1 MEAAG
6 VPGAG
11 AEDTVLQAT
20 RLRRQLS
27 FARRGL
33 LYGLLSGI
41 TWGIVGVLLGLAL
54 GLPPFSDAR
63 ADSAALW
70 GLLAAPLAG
79 ACLHDTFAALWL
91 IAFNVSSG
99 RGREYARTLATRP
112 GLVICLAGVF
122 GGPVFMS
129 GYLISIQL
137 SGAFYALAI
146 TATYP
151 IIGAVLAALVLKE
164 KTGARL
170 WTGILI
176 SIAGAVLVGYVPPEG
191 GASAYFYVGIAA
203 ALVAAF
209 GVALEGVFSTLGMDL
224 TDANVAL
231 GLRELTSSLIY
242 LAIILPVLSASGILV
257 AAAGHKSFLILAI
270 AGVIGGYSF
279 QIWYRG
285 FNMAG
290 VGRTMALNITYA
302 LWGLLLGWMFTG
314 ATVTP
319 SLLLG
324 AVLITVGAVLTVL
337 NPKEF
342 LVLRKVQRDE
352 ATAQVPDPAD
362 DRR

>member
-1 MEAAG
+1 MQAARA
-6 VPGAG
+6 PGANAEG
-11 AEDTVLQAT
+11 AVLEAT

-33 LYGLLSGI
+33 VYGLLSGI

-54 GLPPFSDAR
+54 GLPPFSDAS
-63 ADSAALW
+63 AGSAALW
-70 GLLAAPLAG
+70 GLLAAPLVG

-99 RGREYARTLATRP
+99 RGREYGRTLVTRP
-112 GLVICLAGVF
+112 GLVICLGGVF

-170 WTGILI
+170 WAGILL
-176 SIAGAVLVGYVPPEG
+176 SIAGAVLVGYVRPEG
-191 GASAYFYVGIAA
+191 GAGAYFYVGIGA

-224 TDANVAL
+224 ADANVAL

-279 QIWYRG
+279 RSGTAASTWPAW
-285 FNMAG
+285 AG
-290 VGRTMALNITYA
+290 PWRSTSPMPCGAFS
-302 LWGLLLGWMFTG
+302 LGWMFTG

-352 ATAQVPDPAD
+352 ATAQVPDSAA